1 LSKYSKAK
9 PVKYIIAIYLT
20 MNIVLN
26 HNDFNIE
33 NINLLKKRNNT
44 VIEGTFTKFTYS
56 NENLTMNGIYLQ
68 FVLYNMVQNLDD
80 RIVSLTY
87 QPYDKP
93 NLEYIQY
100 ITNVEMDILRYYNN
114 MNASTKKMVG
124 ILTNKLYSGN
134 IRSKLSKSSKI
145 NNILTIKIS
154 GIWETT
160 NEIGLA
166 VKIIHNV
173 DF

>member
-1 LSKYSKAK
+1 
-9 PVKYIIAIYLT
+9 

-33 NINLLKKRNNT
+33 NINLLKKRSNT
-44 VIEGTFTKFTYS
+44 VIEGTFTKFIYS

-68 FVLYNMVQNLDD
+68 LVLYNMVLNQDD
-80 RIVSLTY
+80 GIISLTY
-87 QPYDKP
+87 QPYDKQ

-114 MNASTKKMVG
+114 MNASNKKMVG

-134 IRSKLSKSSKI
+134 IRSKISKSSKV
-145 NNILTIKIS
+145 NYILTIKIS

-166 VKIIHNV
+166 IKIIHNV

>member
-1 LSKYSKAK
+1 
-9 PVKYIIAIYLT
+9 

-68 FVLYNMVQNLDD
+68 LILYNMVLNLDD

-87 QPYDKP
+87 QPYDKQ

-114 MNASTKKMVG
+114 LNASNKKMVG

-154 GIWETT
+154 GIWETA

>member
-1 LSKYSKAK
+1 
-9 PVKYIIAIYLT
+9 

-68 FVLYNMVQNLDD
+68 LVLYNMVLNQDD

-87 QPYDKP
+87 QPYDKQ
-93 NLEYIQY
+93 NLEYIQ
-100 ITNVEMDILRYYNN
+100 
-114 MNASTKKMVG
+114 
-124 ILTNKLYSGN
+124 
-134 IRSKLSKSSKI
+134 
-145 NNILTIKIS
+145 
-154 GIWETT
+154 
-160 NEIGLA
+160 
-166 VKIIHNV
+166 
-173 DF
+173 

>member
-1 LSKYSKAK
+1 
-9 PVKYIIAIYLT
+9 

-114 MNASTKKMVG
+114 LNASNKKMVG

-154 GIWETT
+154 GIWETA

-166 VKIIHNV
+166 VKIIHNI

>member
-1 LSKYSKAK
+1 
-9 PVKYIIAIYLT
+9 
-20 MNIVLN
+20 MNLVLN
-26 HNDFNIE
+26 HNDFNIQ

-44 VIEGTFTKFTYS
+44 IIEGTFTKFTYS
-56 NENLTMNGIYLQ
+56 DENLTMNGIYLQ